1 MDGNVLKKEGSFA
14 GDGSLK
20 LSSTADRQKLLSVLR
35 GTRMTR
41 DEYNE
46 LRDLVREL
54 AESGSTDKESA
65 LIEKL
70 ESVGVSAA
78 ASSPRAEEVSTPESV
93 ATAVVSPEPSTQS
106 NVVKFGLT
114 RPRPAFVSATP
125 ANPSPEP
132 AAPTAEVQTPVM
144 EEPVLDK
151 EEAESVAETVPMS
164 KTATQPEV
172 PLPEEP
178 KEVTQSIE
186 YKNPSER
193 IKEIKKEINGLVGNP
208 INLIEKNSEVGRAY
222 MNALLEAMKKANGG
236 SAEEVNAAMTHLEDT
251 YQAVKKVLDGQPV
264 DIPKPTEVPKV
275 EEKIIPEPAAAP
287 IETEQVSEV
296 SNEPEIVET
305 TIPEPLQTGGEVI
318 DDSHPESSDSI
329 VSPFRPVASA
339 PAVDVPQAEPVIS
352 EEPDAQAPV
361 VPEVGLPKSDLYGT
375 VETAEEPVVSAPEPA
390 PASAVV
396 KPLQSVATEKTQS
409 NIDLAS
415 HREAAVAAEE
425 VKAAEIAAM
434 DPYERPEVTKGLE
447 QLLSEWSLFKSSG
460 IFGTGPHGLEHPLYK
475 KLAGLQMSA
484 LVSGRFEDAKPE
496 IRQSIADYMNGWRY
510 EVGILYQHG
519 ETFEHYLRRVIRKI
533 LNKQQSKIE
542 EAALFYRP
550 QAHDSFISISS
561 INRTNYLG

>member
-14 GDGSLK
+14 GDEGLK
-20 LSSTADRQKLLSVLR
+20 ISSAADRQKLLSVLR

-54 AESGSTDKESA
+54 AESGDGAKESE
-65 LIEKL
+65 LIAKLAAVGIAAVADNAPATVEKVQIEPVANTQASPEVAI
-70 ESVGVSAA
+70 ESKGSRFGLSRPRPSFASVQTEVVSSGQKTPDAA
-78 ASSPRAEEVSTPESV
+78 PEPEPPVAEKEESRPEQEPETASTPE
-93 ATAVVSPEPSTQS
+93 VV
-106 NVVKFGLT
+106 
-114 RPRPAFVSATP
+114 
-125 ANPSPEP
+125 PEP
-132 AAPTAEVQTPVM
+132 APTEPATPEIENVAPAVSYE
-144 EEPVLDK
+144 
-151 EEAESVAETVPMS
+151 
-164 KTATQPEV
+164 
-172 PLPEEP
+172 
-178 KEVTQSIE
+178 
-186 YKNPSER
+186 NPAER
-193 IKEIKKEINGLVGNP
+193 IKEIKKEVNSLVGNP
-208 INLIEKNSEVGRAY
+208 VNLIEKHNEVGRAY
-222 MNALLEAMKKANGG
+222 MNALLSAMKKVNGG
-236 SAEEVNAAMTHLEDT
+236 NTAEVNAAMSHLEET
-251 YQAVKKVLDGQPV
+251 YKAVKQALDGQPV
-264 DIPKPTEVPKV
+264 DLSKLKDKV
-275 EEKIIPEPAAAP
+275 AP
-287 IETEQVSEV
+287 IEKPT
-296 SNEPEIVET
+296 
-305 TIPEPLQTGGEVI
+305 PEPTLEEQPESEIPQPEVVPTEPQVVEEPTPVQTHSKGEVV

-329 VSPFRPVASA
+329 VSPFRPMASA
-339 PAVDVPQAEPVIS
+339 PAVDVPQAESVIS
-352 EEPDAQAPV
+352 EEPDAQVPV

-390 PASAVV
+390 PAPASAVV

-415 HREAAVAAEE
+415 HREEAVAAEE

-533 LNKQQSKIE
+533 LDKQQSKIE
-542 EAALFYRP
+542 EAA
-550 QAHDSFISISS
+550 
-561 INRTNYLG
+561 